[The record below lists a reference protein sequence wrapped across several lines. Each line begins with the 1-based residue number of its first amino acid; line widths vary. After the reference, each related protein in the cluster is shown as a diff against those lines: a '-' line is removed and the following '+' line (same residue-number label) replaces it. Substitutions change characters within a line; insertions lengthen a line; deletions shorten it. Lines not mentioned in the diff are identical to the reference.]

1 MSRPDL
7 AGYAARPSATG
18 SRVYAESSPPGRS
31 EFQRDRDRIVHAT
44 AFRKLLY
51 KTQVFVNHEGDL
63 YRTRLTH
70 SLEVAQIARSV
81 ARRLALDEEL
91 TEAICLAHDL
101 GHTPFGHAGQ
111 HALND
116 CLKRRDPSGEGFEH
130 NLQSLR
136 VVDQLEQRYASFDGL
151 NLCFETREGILK
163 HCSRRAALKLGDL
176 ARRFLEGGSPSLEA
190 QLANVSDEV
199 AYNHHDLDD
208 GLRSG
213 LISLDQILVL
223 PMVQRHFQAVHARY
237 EGIRQDRVIPEM
249 IRSMINEQVDDL
261 VAQTRQ
267 QIEAEGI
274 ETLQDVR
281 RAKPLVGFSAP
292 LAAEV
297 REVKQFLF
305 QNLYRHPRVV
315 SVTDVA
321 EGVLKDLFDWHLD
334 RADRARDQFEGEE
347 QLLRH
352 VADEVAGLTDRQAML
367 LHDQVFPGRAQWPH
381 RSAHRS

>member
-1 MSRPDL
+1 MSRSELSPF
-7 AGYAARPSATG
+7 AAQSQA
-18 SRVYAESSPPGRS
+18 SRGRVHHEPTPPGRS

-116 CLKRRDPSGEGFEH
+116 CLKQQDPDGEGFEH

-136 VVDQLEQRYASFDGL
+136 VVDQLEQRYALFDGL

-163 HCSRRAALKLGDL
+163 HCSRRAALKLGPL
-176 ARRFLEGGSPSLEA
+176 AQRFLEGGSPSLEA

-223 PMVQRHFQAVHARY
+223 PMVRRHFDAVQVRY
-237 EGIRQDRVIPEM
+237 PGIRPDRIVPEM
-249 IRSMINEQVDDL
+249 IRAMINEQVDDL
-261 VAQTRQ
+261 VAQTRA
-267 QIEAEGI
+267 QIRAQGVE
-274 ETLQDVR
+274 QFSDVLV
-281 RAKPLVGFSAP
+281 APPLVAFSP
-292 LAAEV
+292 DLALEV

-305 QNLYRHPRVV
+305 HNLYRHPRVV
-315 SVTDVA
+315 AVTDVA
-321 EGVLKDLFDWHLD
+321 EGVLRDLFDWHLS
-334 RADRARDQFEGEE
+334 RASTMQAGFEGKE
-347 QLLRH
+347 QMLRH

-367 LHDQVFPGRAQWPH
+367 LHDQIFPGRAQWPH
-381 RSAHRS
+381 RMPHGG